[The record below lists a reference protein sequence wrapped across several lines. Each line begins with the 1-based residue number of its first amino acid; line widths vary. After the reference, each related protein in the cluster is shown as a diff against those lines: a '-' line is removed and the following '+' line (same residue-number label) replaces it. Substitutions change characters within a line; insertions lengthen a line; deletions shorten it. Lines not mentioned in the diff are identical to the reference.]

1 MPDGTNSPPI
11 SLRVPADVI
20 EALDKIATILD
31 RPRSWVMLRAL
42 RRYLSEEGQEI
53 LDVQEGIVE
62 LDRGEGMPFADVLA
76 EIDEAI
82 VEAQAKHAAG

>member
-11 SLRVPADVI
+11 SLRVPADVV
-20 EALDKIATILD
+20 EALDKVATILD

-53 LDVQEGIVE
+53 LDVQEGIAE
-62 LDRGEGMPFADVLA
+62 LDQGEGMPFDDVLA
-76 EIDEAI
+76 EIDETI
-82 VEAQAKHAAG
+82 VEARAKHAAG